1 MNNWLMGVVV
11 TLLIQGPARAAI
23 ETPFSATHGAF
34 FGVSVA
40 DIDASVTWYSEKL
53 GLTVVMRSPK
63 QDKASAVVLE
73 GGGLTVELVQ
83 HDNASDAS
91 NEAPLVHGI
100 FKAGLVVD
108 DLDKTLATL
117 KARGVPI
124 FLGPFPARGNIK
136 SNALIKDNAGN
147 LIQFFGK

>member
-1 MNNWLMGVVV
+1 MRHWFMCAVV

-23 ETPFSATHGAF
+23 EPPFASTHGAF
-34 FGVSVA
+34 FALSVA
-40 DIDASVTWYSEKL
+40 DMDASVKWYSDKL
-53 GLTVVMRSPK
+53 GLTVVLRSPK

-73 GGGLTVELVQ
+73 GGGLTVELVH
-83 HDNASDAS
+83 HDDARATS
-91 NEAPLVHGI
+91 QEPFLVYGI
-100 FKAGLVVD
+100 MKVGLVVD
-108 DLDKTLATL
+108 DLEKTLATL

-147 LIQFFGK
+147 LIQLFGR